1 MELLVNGRNAAL
13 RLQMGSRKTCNN
25 LMVTQLKRKA
35 NDEDAKN
42 RVKTKT
48 VMNLVDAKRS
58 CL

>member
-1 MELLVNGRNAAL
+1 MNGRNAAL
-13 RLQMGSRKTCNN
+13 RLQMRSRKTCNN

-42 RVKTKT
+42 RVKTKIL
-48 VMNLVDAKRS
+48 MNLVDAKRS